1 MTAPEGASTGKIG
14 TGAPSCGIVNEP
26 VVNHVVGPQG
36 HENRPSAVDTGQPVI
51 EITCSVC
58 GELVSRGYQV
68 EAHGEKITT
77 APDEQYPCSCSSP
90 S

>member
-1 MTAPEGASTGKIG
+1 MSTPEGASTGKIA
-14 TGAPSCGIVNEP
+14 TGAPSIGIVNEP
-26 VVNHVVGPQG
+26 VVSHVVGPQV

-51 EITCSVC
+51 EVTCSVC
-58 GELVSRGYQV
+58 GELVSRGYPT
-68 EAHGEKITT
+68 EANGEKIPT